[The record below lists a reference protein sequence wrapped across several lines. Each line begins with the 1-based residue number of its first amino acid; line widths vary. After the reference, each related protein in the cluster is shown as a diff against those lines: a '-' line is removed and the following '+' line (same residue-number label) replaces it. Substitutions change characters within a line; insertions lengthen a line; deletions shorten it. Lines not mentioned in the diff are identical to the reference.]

1 MGDKQQIRRA
11 TGEKDCQMDLLSAE
25 EREILKQ
32 VERLG
37 PEKLKTD
44 PVMRVKLRRVLER
57 MREVRVDLQ
66 QRLDA
71 NEEYL
76 ALDSLKGLYI
86 E

>member
-1 MGDKQQIRRA
+1 
-11 TGEKDCQMDLLSAE
+11 MDLLSAD
-25 EREILKQ
+25 EREILEQ

-44 PVMRVKLRRVLER
+44 SVMKAKLSRVLER

-66 QRLDA
+66 QRLDT
-71 NEEYL
+71 NDEYL
-76 ALDSLKGLYI
+76 TLDSLKGFHI

>member
-1 MGDKQQIRRA
+1 
-11 TGEKDCQMDLLSAE
+11 MDLLSAE
-25 EREILKQ
+25 EREILER

-44 PVMRVKLRRVLER
+44 LALTAKLNHVLER
-57 MREVRVDLQ
+57 MRELRRGLQ

-71 NEEYL
+71 HDEYV
-76 ALDSLKGLYI
+76 ALDSLRGLCI